1 MLDLN
6 STTYGLLSGM
16 PWFFTELPVLGKC
29 SACIDF
35 LIYMRFSEW
44 CLVVLETLAWKLIPI
59 VLCIRGLRKV
69 LPRDPRHRWGCT
81 RSPTRS
87 TASVGFAQG
96 PPCDPLH
103 RWGGIR
109 STCVLPHRSCAR
121 SPMRSNVSVGLH
133 KVSHAIHCIGGVALG
148 LPCDPLHR
156 WEYTMSDI
164 PQFHEMHK
172 VSHAI
177 QCIGGVAQGLPSD
190 PKQKMTSMVIRC
202 GVVS

>member
-1 MLDLN
+1 MRQGSVTACNPAPRPWSPDMEIVIIFCTMLDLN

-109 STCVLPHRSCAR
+109 STCGVCT
-121 SPMRSNVSVGLH
+121 VFGL
-133 KVSHAIHCIGGVALG
+133 A
-148 LPCDPLHR
+148 
-156 WEYTMSDI
+156 
-164 PQFHEMHK
+164 
-172 VSHAI
+172 
-177 QCIGGVAQGLPSD
+177 PS
-190 PKQKMTSMVIRC
+190 TCSS
-202 GVVS
+202 GVV